1 MEKKQQP
8 DMAEAGIEELA
19 HTHTHVMEDGRGVVH
34 SHEDMHSG
42 HGHHHS
48 HTQTKNV
55 LNRMSRLIGHLES
68 TKRMIEDGRDCSE
81 VLVQL
86 SAVKSAINNVS
97 KIILK
102 DHMEHC
108 VVDAVRDNDK
118 EAIEQLNKAINQFL
132 K

>member
-8 DMAEAGIEELA
+8 DMAEAGIEELE
-19 HTHTHVMEDGRGVVH
+19 HTDTHVMEDGRGVVH